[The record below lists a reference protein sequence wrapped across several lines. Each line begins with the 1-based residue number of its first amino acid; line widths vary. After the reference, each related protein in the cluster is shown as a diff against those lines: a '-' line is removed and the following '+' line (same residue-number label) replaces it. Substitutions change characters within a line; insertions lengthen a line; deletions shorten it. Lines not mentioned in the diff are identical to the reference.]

1 MSHGFLEGC
10 PFTTREYWY
19 LSSGIKIAAQLVDI
33 TICLSIQSQATII
46 IHNNKSQ
53 QLRQNAIQYLP
64 CIGYNHFSNTHL
76 TIISHSESPV
86 IQDNRPS
93 RPPHD
98 PNHNPD
104 HNLNHNL
111 DKNLS
116 LEEHHDERHPHATKH
131 LEDEDFSEKVSEQDR
146 ETIKK
151 VAEDDNISQPKSY
164 ASILV
169 EQVIDAKETFNRSL
183 GSLFTSAFTAGLE
196 IGISLFVILT
206 AYSLLS
212 ALFPAEYDHYALVLS
227 SLLYPLGFIIV
238 VIGQSLLFTE
248 QTSLLSLPVLNK
260 IQPVSKLLR
269 LWAIVIVGNILGGC
283 LFAFLM
289 IGLGLH
295 MGLFSSE
302 HIDHFAQHVLS
313 HDWWIIFGS
322 SVLAGWL
329 MGVAAW
335 LVTSARDT
343 LSRIVL
349 VTLITGTI
357 GFLGLHHS
365 IVGNVEVFS
374 GLIYGHSINVSN
386 YLIFLMLVLLGNTVG
401 GVVFVAILKNRTF
414 LYDIEK
420 IKAEMPKTEF
430 MKRNQ
435 RD

>member
-1 MSHGFLEGC
+1 VSNDQSSPTASSTPPSTPTAKLGA
-10 PFTTREYWY
+10 TTAPISEP
-19 LSSGIKIAAQLVDI
+19 
-33 TICLSIQSQATII
+33 SIDSQSAT
-46 IHNNKSQ
+46 HKTDSDSDSNKD
-53 QLRQNAIQYLP
+53 
-64 CIGYNHFSNTHL
+64 
-76 TIISHSESPV
+76 
-86 IQDNRPS
+86 QDEPHPS
-93 RPPHD
+93 
-98 PNHNPD
+98 
-104 HNLNHNL
+104 
-111 DKNLS
+111 
-116 LEEHHDERHPHATKH
+116 ATKH
-131 LEDEDFSEKVSEQDR
+131 LEDEDFSKNVSEQDR

-206 AYSLLS
+206 AYSLLG

-260 IQPVSKLLR
+260 IEPLSKLLR
-269 LWAIVIVGNILGGC
+269 LWGIVIIGNILGGC
-283 LFAFLM
+283 LFAVLM

-295 MGLFSSE
+295 MGLYSSE
-302 HIDHFAQHVLS
+302 NIERYAAHVLD
-313 HDWWIIFGS
+313 HEWWVIFGS
-322 SVLAGWL
+322 AVLAGWM
-329 MGVAAW
+329 MGISAW

-343 LSRIVL
+343 ISRIIL
-349 VTLITGTI
+349 VTLITGSI

-374 GLIYGHSINVSN
+374 GLLYGHSVSITN
-386 YLIFLMLVLLGNTVG
+386 YLIFLVVVLLGNTVG

-420 IKAEMPKTEF
+420 LKEESHNI
-430 MKRNQ
+430 R
-435 RD
+435 